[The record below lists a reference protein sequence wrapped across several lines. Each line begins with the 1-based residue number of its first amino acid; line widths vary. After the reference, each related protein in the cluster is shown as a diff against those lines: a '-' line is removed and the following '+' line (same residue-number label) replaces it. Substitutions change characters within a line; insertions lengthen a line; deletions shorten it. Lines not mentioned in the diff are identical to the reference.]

1 VGRDESGALVMR
13 INTTNNSAFF
23 KRAISGLVALIMA
36 LALSGCSN
44 DSNMG
49 MDHEGHSSMATGD
62 LTGADIMFLQMM
74 IPHHQQAIDISD
86 LALTISAD
94 SELLALAKDIRDGQS
109 AEIIT
114 MKAWLDAAGA
124 DLDPG
129 HSMGHDMGGMLGDSE
144 LAALKA
150 ATGKSFDL
158 LWLKGMTGHHDGA
171 IHMATMIE
179 DASNPEIKSFGQAIV
194 IAQSA
199 QNKQMAA
206 MIKRMG

>member
-1 VGRDESGALVMR
+1 MGRDESGALVMR
-13 INTTNNSAFF
+13 INTAKNSVF
-23 KRAISGLVALIMA
+23 KRVIAGLAVVVMAMAI
-36 LALSGCSN
+36 SGCSN
-44 DSNMG
+44 GDSMG
-49 MDHEGHSSMATGD
+49 MDHEGHSSMATGE

-74 IPHHQQAIDISD
+74 IPHHQQAIDMSD
-86 LALTISAD
+86 LALTKSTD
-94 SELLALAKDIRDGQS
+94 SELLALAKDIRDGQA

-114 MKAWLDAAGA
+114 MKAWLAKDGA

-129 HSMGHDMGGMLGDSE
+129 HSMGDSMGGMLSESE
-144 LAALKA
+144 LVALKA

-194 IAQSA
+194 TTQSA

>member
-1 VGRDESGALVMR
+1 MRERLPKVTAALLAIVM
-13 INTTNNSAFF
+13 A
-23 KRAISGLVALIMA
+23 MA
-36 LALSGCSN
+36 LTGCAASTTS
-44 DSNMG
+44 DSMH
-49 MDHEGHSSMATGD
+49 DHSVQASGD
-62 LTGADIMFLQMM
+62 LAGADIMFLQMM

-86 LALTISAD
+86 LALTKNAD
-94 SELLALAKDIRDGQS
+94 PELLALAKDIRDGQS
-109 AEIIT
+109 AEIVR

-129 HSMGHDMGGMLGDSE
+129 HSMGHDMGGMLDDSQLAE
-144 LAALKA
+144 LKS
-150 ATGKSFDL
+150 ATGKNFDL

-171 IHMATMIE
+171 LHMATMIT

-194 IAQSA
+194 ATQSA

>member
-1 VGRDESGALVMR
+1 MP
-13 INTTNNSAFF
+13 IN
-23 KRAISGLVALIMA
+23 RAITTIFIAIVALS
-36 LALSGCSN
+36 LSGCASASN
-44 DSNMG
+44 KG
-49 MDHEGHSSMATGD
+49 MDHEGHLAQASGD
-62 LTGADIMFLQMM
+62 LSSDDVMFLQMM

-86 LALTISAD
+86 LALTKSAD
-94 SELLALAKDIRDGQS
+94 SELLALAKNIRDEQA
-109 AEIIT
+109 AEIVK

-124 DLDPG
+124 DLEMDHG
-129 HSMGHDMGGMLGDSE
+129 ASHSMSGMLSDSE
-144 LAALKA
+144 LAALEK
-150 ATGKSFDL
+150 ATGKSFDV

-194 IAQSA
+194 TTQSA